1 MERQFTQPAN
11 GIQELEPEQQYPGGR
26 ERGLLVFGGAERK
39 SELKGSIATWECQR
53 VGRKGGQRW
62 KKKSRNPW
70 RLRITREV
78 ERKQLEGEQMAE
90 RRDRSQGRS
99 REEDRHSRR
108 AEMQAEKGRCRKK
121 QGNINQ
127 MK

>member
-39 SELKGSIATWECQR
+39 SELKGTIATWECQR

-78 ERKQLEGEQMAE
+78 GEKAT
-90 RRDRSQGRS
+90 
-99 REEDRHSRR
+99 
-108 AEMQAEKGRCRKK
+108 
-121 QGNINQ
+121 
-127 MK
+127 

>member
-1 MERQFTQPAN
+1 MERQFTQPAK

-26 ERGLLVFGGAERK
+26 ERGLLVIGGAERK
-39 SELKGSIATWECQR
+39 SELKGSIATWKCQR

-62 KKKSRNPW
+62 RKKGRNTG

-90 RRDRSQGRS
+90 RRDRSQGKS
-99 REEDRHSRR
+99 REDRHSRR
-108 AEMQAEKGRCRKK
+108 AEKRTCRKT
-121 QGNINQ
+121 
-127 MK
+127 

>member
-1 MERQFTQPAN
+1 M
-11 GIQELEPEQQYPGGR
+11 GPEQQYPAGR
-26 ERGLLVFGGAERK
+26 ERGLLEIGEAEEK
-39 SELKGSIATWECQR
+39 SELKGSITSWECQR

-62 KKKSRNPW
+62 KKKGRNTG
-70 RLRITREV
+70 RLRITREA

-108 AEMQAEKGRCRKK
+108 AEKRTCRKK
-121 QGNINQ
+121 
-127 MK
+127 

>member
-1 MERQFTQPAN
+1 MEKQFTQPAK

-26 ERGLLVFGGAERK
+26 ERGLLVIGGAERK
-39 SELKGSIATWECQR
+39 SELKGGIATWECQR

-78 ERKQLEGEQMAE
+78 GEKAT
-90 RRDRSQGRS
+90 
-99 REEDRHSRR
+99 
-108 AEMQAEKGRCRKK
+108 
-121 QGNINQ
+121 
-127 MK
+127 